1 MSAEDG
7 DARRAAAR
15 GGGTPSPAGA
25 RGRVENLNHEP
36 PFALCGPTQTL
47 VADGVRQRYR
57 DVVAAQDAL
66 RSGAAPIVLGALPF
80 DVDRPAALLSPH
92 AVHRTDAP
100 PDWPDGPLP
109 AVRVAAADPPPA
121 DYRRRISRARDRL
134 TAPGSELSKVVLS
147 RALRLVADAPL
158 DARVILRRLIAADP
172 AAYGYLA
179 DLTGAGD
186 DYAGVALVGASPE
199 LLVARSG
206 DRVTC
211 RPFAGSAPRAAD
223 PEADAAHGAALA
235 GSAKDRH
242 EHQLVIETI
251 RAALEPLCDELTIA
265 AEPELSRTAAVW
277 HLCTPISGRL
287 RQTSTTAIDLAL
299 ALHPTPAVGGVPTKA
314 AVELIAELEG
324 DRGFYAGAVGWCDAR
339 GDGRWVVS
347 IRCAQLSADRRTAI
361 ARSGGGIVAESDPDQ
376 EVAETTTKFA
386 TILNALDV
394 EQ

>member
-1 MSAEDG
+1 VS
-7 DARRAAAR
+7 
-15 GGGTPSPAGA
+15 TQ
-25 RGRVENLNHEP
+25 P
-36 PFALCGPTQTL
+36 PFALCGPKQTL
-47 VADGVRQRYR
+47 VAEGVRERYD
-57 DVVAAQDAL
+57 DVAAAQDAL
-66 RSGAAPIVLGALPF
+66 RSGPSAIVLGALPF
-80 DVDRPAALLSPH
+80 DVNRPAALLTPD
-92 AVHRTDAP
+92 AVRYSDGP
-100 PDWPDGPLP
+100 PDWPTGPLP
-109 AVRVAAADPPPA
+109 PVHVAAADPPPA
-121 DYRRRISRARDRL
+121 DYRRRISRARDQL
-134 TAPGSELSKVVLS
+134 GAPDSLLSKVVLS

-172 AAYGYLA
+172 AAYGYLV
-179 DLTGAGD
+179 DLTAAGD

-199 LLVARSG
+199 LLVARNGS
-206 DRVTC
+206 RVTC

-223 PEADAAHGAALA
+223 PEADAANGAALA

-277 HLCTPISGRL
+277 HLCTPISARL
-287 RQTSTTAIDLAL
+287 RDTSTTAIDLAL

-347 IRCAQLSADRRTAI
+347 IRCAQLSADRRTAL
-361 ARSGGGIVAESDPDQ
+361 ARSGGGIVAESDPDE

-386 TILNALDV
+386 TILNALGV